1 MSRIIAV
8 FNQAGGVAKTTLT
21 QNLGY
26 QIAQLG
32 HRVLLIS
39 PQVTHPQVRLLAC
52 LKGLLAAFVF

>member
-32 HRVLLIS
+32 HGVLLIS
-39 PQVTHPQVRLLAC
+39 PQKEKFLTNF
-52 LKGLLAAFVF
+52 GNY